1 MIAKRLG
8 LIIMGILLFSII
20 VIFFSMYRT
29 NYKEITIAAGVEAF
43 GCANIT
49 TALINPDDLNKIKA
63 GDKEVAERVGED
75 ISWTIQ
81 HKNIF
86 EGQYVMDL
94 DKKLLAVD
102 ENLLG
107 QGFKPGDDFYM
118 EEDVLEQLLITK
130 APVYGDV
137 YEFGGMER
145 LTGYA
150 PIFEDHDPDKEIVAI
165 SAIDFEASIL
175 HSRTWDMIKGSFFV
189 AIIPILL
196 AGFITIYL
204 INRTIAPLKT
214 ISTYARNVAEGDLTQ
229 APLEV
234 KGNDEIAAL
243 SQDLN
248 TMTSNLKEMIGE
260 LTTTSTEVAT
270 VSQNLAE
277 NTEEAAT
284 VAQQNL
290 ASTTEVHDGS
300 QEQLEI
306 VEEQD
311 RLLTTIFEKI
321 KTMSDKLE
329 ELTNVSNQTTDQA
342 SQGDEMIAE
351 ATTQMDQI
359 QTNTSNLANSM
370 HDLSKKSEAINDI
383 ITIISGIAESTNM
396 LALNASIEAA
406 RAGESGKGFA
416 VVAAEIRTLAEQ
428 SHEATKEI
436 SDLIH
441 EIQTETMTAV
451 NEMETN
457 QQVVATGTEGI
468 HDAGQAFGRIRES
481 IHEVTTEIHE
491 VNEETIRLTDEIG
504 QIVQAMGRIEAI
516 STENAANV
524 HAVQE
529 HSEEQAEAIT
539 EMTNYMADL
548 AALAEELRGK
558 TRQFRM

>member
-1 MIAKRLG
+1 
-8 LIIMGILLFSII
+8 MGILLFSII

-49 TALINPDDLNKIKA
+49 TALINPDDLDKIKA

-102 ENLLG
+102 ENILG

-118 EEDVLEQLLITK
+118 DEEVLEQLLITK
-130 APVYGDV
+130 APVYGEV

-150 PIFEDHDPDKEIVAI
+150 PIFKDHDPDKEIVAI

-196 AGFITIYL
+196 AGVITIYL

-229 APLEV
+229 APITV
-234 KGNDEIAAL
+234 KGDDEIAAL
-243 SQDLN
+243 SKDLN

-260 LTTTSTEVAT
+260 LTTTSSEVAN
-270 VSQNLAE
+270 VSHRLAE

-284 VAQQNL
+284 VAQQNVQ
-290 ASTTEVHDGS
+290 STTEVHDGS
-300 QEQLEI
+300 QEQLAI

-321 KTMSDKLE
+321 KMMSDKLE
-329 ELTNVSNQTTDQA
+329 QLTGVSNETTAQA
-342 SQGDEMIAE
+342 SKGDQMIVA
-351 ATTQMDQI
+351 ATTQMDEI
-359 QTNTSNLANSM
+359 QANTGQLAKSM
-370 HDLSKKSEAINDI
+370 QDLSEKSAAINNI

-416 VVAAEIRTLAEQ
+416 VVAEEIRALAEQ

-441 EIQTETMTAV
+441 EIQAETMTAV
-451 NEMETN
+451 RDMETN
-457 QQVVATGTEGI
+457 QTVVTAGTAGI
-468 HDAGQAFGRIRES
+468 HDAGQAFGSIREA
-481 IHEVTTEIHE
+481 IDEVTTEIHE
-491 VNEETIRLTDEIG
+491 VNEETNRLTDEVG
-504 QIVQAMGRIEAI
+504 QIVQAMGRIETI
-516 STENAANV
+516 STENTANAQ
-524 HAVQE
+524 AVQE
-529 HSEEQAEAIT
+529 HSADQADAIA
-539 EMTNYMADL
+539 EMTEYMANL
-548 AALAEELRGK
+548 AALAEELRNK
-558 TRQFRM
+558 TRQFNL